1 MGSGGMT
8 WIVVLFLVA
17 HGLVHVG
24 LWCTPFDPAKAPFD
38 PRRSWIAARLG
49 LEKAAR
55 RVSVAFAVVAALA
68 FVAAGIAVMAGAS
81 WAPAAAITGAVISL
95 LLTVL
100 CFHRWL
106 VLNLLINAAIIAV
119 ALQ

>member
-1 MGSGGMT
+1 MT

-17 HGLVHVG
+17 HGLVHLG
-24 LWCTPFDPAKAPFD
+24 MWCTPFDPAKAPFD
-38 PRRSWIAARLG
+38 PHRSWIAVRLG
-49 LEKAAR
+49 REELAR
-55 RVSVAFAVVAALA
+55 GFSVAFAAGAAVA

-95 LLTVL
+95 VLTAL
-100 CFHRWL
+100 YFHRWL
-106 VLNLLINAAIIAV
+106 MLNLLINAVIIAV

>member
-1 MGSGGMT
+1 MT

-55 RVSVAFAVVAALA
+55 RLSVVFAVGAAVA
-68 FVAAGIAVMAGAS
+68 FVAAGSAVMTGAS
-81 WAPAAAITGAVISL
+81 WAPAAAIAGAVISL

-100 CFHRWL
+100 YFHRWL
-106 VLNLLINAAIIAV
+106 ALNVLINAGIIAL